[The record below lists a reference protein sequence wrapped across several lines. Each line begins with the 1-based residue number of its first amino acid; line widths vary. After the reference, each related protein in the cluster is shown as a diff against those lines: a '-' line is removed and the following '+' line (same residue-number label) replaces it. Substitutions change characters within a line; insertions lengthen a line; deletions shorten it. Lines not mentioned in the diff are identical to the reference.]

1 MWRLT
6 ASAFIVGDQ
15 ILYKKAHTIDYA
27 VDFFQFLFA
36 KPPIWCIAP
45 TWTSSCW
52 DITEISMK
60 QQYYT
65 EGKPW

>member
-15 ILYKKAHTIDYA
+15 ILYKKARTLDYA

-36 KPPIWCIAP
+36 KNHPFDA
-45 TWTSSCW
+45 
-52 DITEISMK
+52 
-60 QQYYT
+60 
-65 EGKPW
+65 